1 MDHET
6 IRLVQESFRQVAPIA
21 DKVGATFYARLFE
34 THPTLRPLFAEDV
47 RPQAEKFMEM
57 LSMIIDSLQEFYT
70 ILLTVDDL
78 ARRHKGYGVVE
89 ADYTVMGDTLMWA
102 LEQTLCDAFTPQVK
116 RAWLKVYEALASV
129 MLAAAKDPVALRS

>member
-6 IRLVQESFRQVAPIA
+6 IRLVQESFRKVAPVA
-21 DKVGATFYARLFE
+21 DNVGATFYARLFE

-78 ARRHKGYGVVE
+78 ARRHKG
-89 ADYTVMGDTLMWA
+89 
-102 LEQTLCDAFTPQVK
+102 
-116 RAWLKVYEALASV
+116 
-129 MLAAAKDPVALRS
+129 